1 MALMS
6 QKKRRIVA
14 GVAFIA
20 AVGLLLL
27 TASGALAGGPPVVTE
42 STHVINETSTDV
54 DVYPCTWATGRDH
67 THRERS
73 HPLPRVGRRDRP
85 HHGDAPRHLLGRPP
99 PRGRQIPDATGTTV
113 AWFGGNGE
121 LLEGGAFC
129 KAQTAFT
136 LNIKGTNADGTTFG
150 FNVNGNAVFD
160 RSGTPKL
167 GFSKESAR
175 CR

>member
-1 MALMS
+1 MS

-27 TASGALAGGPPVVTE
+27 TASGALAGGPPVLNE

-54 DVYPCTWATGRDH
+54 DVYPCTGQPAEITLTESGVIHVLALADGTVHITGTLRGTFLADLLPGDGNSGR
-67 THRERS
+67 HR
-73 HPLPRVGRRDRP
+73 
-85 HHGDAPRHLLGRPP
+85 HHGRLVR
-99 PRGRQIPDATGTTV
+99 RKWGT
-113 AWFGGNGE
+113 AR
-121 LLEGGAFC
+121 GGAFC

-160 RSGTPKL
+160 PSGTPKL